1 MYKKELKRIYQ
12 DNKKIYDLCG
22 YRTKKGGFIP
32 VNSFITSDFDHIY
45 INHTMATDLVHQM
58 REYQRTSV
66 DDNIHITNFHFTD
79 KDSIDHVLSKNYG
92 NGTLLV
98 NFANPYTPGGGY
110 EDGYDAQEED
120 ICRKTNLYSFLKDAR
135 SKDYYKSN
143 RSYREAK
150 KNTIGIDNC
159 LLTTNVTIFRG
170 EGYELL
176 DETKPIS
183 ILTIAA
189 PRLAKFTN
197 HKTMLEN
204 ENYIKALQSRID
216 TIFATAW
223 FYGYE
228 NIILG
233 AFGCGVFNNDPDLV
247 SGYMM
252 KNIVDN
258 INYFENVDF
267 AIKGNERILDI
278 FKENYLKYMAMFK
291 LYGRVEYSFE

>member
-1 MYKKELKRIYQ
+1 MYKKTLKKIYE

-22 YRTKKGGFIP
+22 YRTEKGGFIP
-32 VNSFITSDFDHIY
+32 VRSYITSDFDHIY
-45 INHTMATDLVHQM
+45 INHTTAADLVRQM
-58 REYQRTSV
+58 KEYQKTVV
-66 DDNIHITNFHFTD
+66 DDNIHITGFHFVD
-79 KDSIDHVLSKNYG
+79 KDAIDHVLDQNYG

-110 EDGYDAQEED
+110 TDGYEAQEEC

-135 SKDYYKSN
+135 SKDYYRSN

-170 EGYELL
+170 EDYELL
-176 DETKPIS
+176 DETRNIS
-183 ILTIAA
+183 VLTIAA

-197 HKTMLEN
+197 HKAMLEN
-204 ENYIKALQSRID
+204 DNYINALQSRID
-216 TIFATAW
+216 TIFAVAW

-233 AFGCGVFNNDPDLV
+233 AFGCGVFNNDPELV
-247 SGYMM
+247 AGDMM

-258 INYFENVDF
+258 IQYFENVDF
-267 AIKGNERILDI
+267 AIKGNVKLLET
-278 FKENYLKYMAMFK
+278 FKETYKKYMTMFK
-291 LYGRVEYSFE
+291 LYDQVEYYL